1 MTTKPVLTAR
11 DFELAS
17 QALGC
22 EVAAIR
28 AIDAV
33 ESRGHGFLPDGQV
46 VILFEGHIF
55 SRLTGGKYDKS
66 HPTISY
72 PEWTK
77 KFYRRDTYGEH
88 ERLQQAVALDRN
100 AALQSASWG
109 RFQLLGEGWGYY
121 CGYPSLQAFI
131 AAMHRSEQD
140 QLKGFCEFIRRKRD
154 KQGTLQQ
161 ALRDK
166 NWRRVAYLYN
176 GAGYE
181 ENAYHIKLAQAYARF
196 S

>member
-11 DFELAS
+11 DFELAA

-33 ESRGHGFLPDGQV
+33 ESRGHGFLPDGQA
-46 VILFEGHIF
+46 VILFEGAVF
-55 SRLTGGKYDKS
+55 SRLTKGVYDES
-66 HPTISY
+66 HPTISQ
-72 PEWTK
+72 PSWTK

-88 ERLQQAVALDRN
+88 ERLQQAVALNRD
-100 AALQSASWG
+100 AALMSASWG
-109 RFQLLGEGWGYY
+109 RFQLLGEGYRYY
-121 CGYPSLQAFI
+121 CGYPTLQAFI
-131 AAMHRSEQD
+131 TAMLRSEQD

-154 KQGTLQQ
+154 KRGTLQQ
-161 ALRDK
+161 ALRSKD
-166 NWRRVAYLYN
+166 WARVAYLYN
-176 GAGYE
+176 GARYA
-181 ENAYHIKLAQAYARF
+181 ENAYHIKLAQAYERF